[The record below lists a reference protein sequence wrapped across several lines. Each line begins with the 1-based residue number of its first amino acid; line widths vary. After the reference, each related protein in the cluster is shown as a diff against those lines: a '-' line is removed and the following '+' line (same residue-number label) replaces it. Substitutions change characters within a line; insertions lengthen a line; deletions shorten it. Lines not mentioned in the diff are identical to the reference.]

1 MKGALI
7 ILIVTV
13 AVGVVLYI
21 NDLRSRKTIKPDAEP
36 EPAVEPKCCGLHLT
50 CEKDSLSPTLTDKI
64 VYYDD
69 HELDAFAGRGADSY
83 TDEEADQFRDVM
95 LTTRPDEIAGWVRSL
110 QLRGINLP
118 SDVRDELFILV
129 DEYREKNI

>member
-7 ILIVTV
+7 ILLVTV

-21 NDLRSRKTIKPDAEP
+21 NDLRSRKHLPDGAEP
-36 EPAVEPKCCGLHLT
+36 EPAPEPKCCGLHLT
-50 CEKDSLSPTLTDKI
+50 CEKDSLSPTLTDVI

-69 HELDAFAGRGADSY
+69 HELDRFAGREADGY
-83 TDEEADQFRDVM
+83 TQEEADLFRDVM

-118 SDVRDELFILV
+118 SDVREELFLLV
-129 DEYREKNI
+129 DEYRSKR

>member
-7 ILIVTV
+7 ILLITV

-21 NDLRSRKTIKPDAEP
+21 TDLRSRKKTPVSTEP

-50 CEKDSLSPTLTDKI
+50 CEKDSLSPTLTDEI

-83 TDEEADQFRDVM
+83 TAEEADQFRDIM
-95 LTTRPDEIAGWVRSL
+95 LTTKPDEIAGWVRSL

-118 SDVRDELFILV
+118 SDVRDELFLLV
-129 DEYREKNI
+129 DDYRSTYH